1 VATEEEREA
10 LIGFGINEAILAE
23 INQQP
28 SQSVAELVH
37 GFGQWLKIL
46 LFLYWKGG
54 GGGNWFHIVIVCR
67 LAIVRRL
74 VIVRRLS

>member
-23 INQQP
+23 INQQS

-37 GFGQWLKIL
+37 GFGQWLKIV
-46 LFLYWKGG
+46 LFFYIGRG
-54 GGGNWFHIVIVCR
+54 VVV
-67 LAIVRRL
+67 AIGF
-74 VIVRRLS
+74 ILSLFVALPLFVVL